1 VSYSSFLQRCIDLFV
16 QRYQGSNVD
25 FIAGLDARGFIFGP
39 PLSLALKIPFVMVRK
54 QGKLPNSVSG
64 AEYFK
69 EYQGVSASGGD
80 TLCVPRNVIPPGSR
94 VLVIDDLMATGV
106 CCLNDVE

>member
-1 VSYSSFLQRCIDLFV
+1 
-16 QRYQGSNVD
+16 
-25 FIAGLDARGFIFGP
+25 
-39 PLSLALKIPFVMVRK
+39 LKIPFVMVRK

-80 TLCVPRNVIPPGSR
+80 TLCAPRNVIPNGAR

-106 CCLNDVE
+106 RLSYLPLLT